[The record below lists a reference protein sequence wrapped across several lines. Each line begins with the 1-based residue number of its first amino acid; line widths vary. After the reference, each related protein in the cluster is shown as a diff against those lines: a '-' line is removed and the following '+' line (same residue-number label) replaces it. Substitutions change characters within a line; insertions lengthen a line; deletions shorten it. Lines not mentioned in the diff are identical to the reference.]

1 MQFGTVNDMSN
12 SCMFPLLSKLG
23 CGREG
28 SHPTSICM
36 IDRFP
41 IRLDRKKMPNDN
53 VFSHIPRAIQQYWTD
68 KVMEL
73 LDLCEDALLVLIFGS
88 STQDAYAPH
97 LRDARADYTI
107 ITGSFTGTDR
117 ACSGF
122 MLHRTSSSGERVLY
136 RIVPCVPHPKAFL
149 EVCGHNIGIS

>member
-1 MQFGTVNDMSN
+1 
-12 SCMFPLLSKLG
+12 
-23 CGREG
+23 
-28 SHPTSICM
+28 M

-41 IRLDRKKMPNDN
+41 VRLDRKKMPNDN

-88 STQDAYAPH
+88 STRDAYVQH

-107 ITGSFTGTDR
+107 ITGPFTGTDR

-136 RIVPCVPHPKAFL
+136 CIVLCVPHPEAFL
-149 EVCGHNIGIS
+149 EVRGYNIGISQRSAAVQERLID